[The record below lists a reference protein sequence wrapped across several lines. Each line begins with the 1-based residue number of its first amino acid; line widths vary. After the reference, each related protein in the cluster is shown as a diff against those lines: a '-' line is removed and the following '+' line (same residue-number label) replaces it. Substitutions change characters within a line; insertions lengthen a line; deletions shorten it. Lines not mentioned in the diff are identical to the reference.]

1 MEISAELLKQ
11 KIENG
16 ENVIVDFWA
25 SFCGP
30 CRIMKPKF
38 EKVAENN
45 KQDNVEFF
53 TMNVEENNEFAKG
66 LSIRSIPT
74 VKVFSKGNEIKSH
87 TGMMNEEEILELTKL
102 ITNG

>member
-1 MEISAELLKQ
+1 MEISGDLLRQ

-38 EKVAENN
+38 ESASKGFEDKNI
-45 KQDNVEFF
+45 EFF
-53 TMNVEENNEFAKG
+53 TVNVEENTDFAKSLG
-66 LSIRSIPT
+66 IKSIPT
-74 VKVFSKGNEIKSH
+74 VKVFSKNNEIKSH
-87 TGMMNEEEILELTKL
+87 TGMLNEDEIKELAKL
-102 ITNG
+102 VLNG